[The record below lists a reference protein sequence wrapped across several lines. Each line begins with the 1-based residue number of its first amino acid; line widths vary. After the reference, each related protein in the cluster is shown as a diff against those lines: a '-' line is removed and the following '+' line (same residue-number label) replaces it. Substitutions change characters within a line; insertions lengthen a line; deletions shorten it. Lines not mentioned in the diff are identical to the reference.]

1 MEEENETT
9 SLKESQDSMETI
21 LEMLRS
27 YLVMIGPVLL
37 SPENLDLRQTFAST
51 LLIKESQDVLTQFIR
66 GSDYPLLAVEL
77 LEDNIGKST
86 QSISISLHFI

>member
-9 SLKESQDSMETI
+9 SLKESQQDSIETI
-21 LEMLRS
+21 LEMIRS

-51 LLIKESQDVLTQFIR
+51 LLIKESQDVLLQFIR
-66 GSDYPLLAVEL
+66 GSEYPLLAVEL
-77 LEDNIGKST
+77 LEDNIGKSASRSDT
-86 QSISISLHFI
+86 FL